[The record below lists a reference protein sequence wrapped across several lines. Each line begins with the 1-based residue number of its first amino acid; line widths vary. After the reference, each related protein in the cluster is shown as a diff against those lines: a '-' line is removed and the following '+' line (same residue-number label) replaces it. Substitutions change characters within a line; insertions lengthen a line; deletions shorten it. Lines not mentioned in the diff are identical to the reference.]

1 MMNMPKLPKQLLDKK
16 KEKMQ
21 KVKPST
27 KSPSSSSR
35 AMRRQ
40 MQKQGIEN
48 MNEID
53 ATRVIIQCPDK
64 EIVIEN
70 PQVMQLKQ
78 AGMTVHQV
86 LGEPVERE
94 LTSYDESYNEES
106 EELEEY
112 EEEYDEESGST
123 GEIRSEDI
131 TIVAAQAG
139 VSEKEA
145 EQALIEAEGDLA
157 RAILN
162 LKTK

>member
-1 MMNMPKLPKQLLDKK
+1 MIMPKLPKELLDKK
-16 KEKMQ
+16 KQKMQ

-27 KSPSSSSR
+27 KSAASSSR

-40 MQKQGIEN
+40 MQKQGIDN
-48 MNEID
+48 VDEIN

-64 EIVIEN
+64 DIVIEN

-78 AGMTVHQV
+78 QGMTVHQI

-94 LTSYDESYNEES
+94 SSSYDEGYSEES
-106 EELEEY
+106 EENEEY
-112 EEEYDEESGST
+112 DEEYDEESSGS
-123 GEIRSEDI
+123 GEIRNEDI
-131 TIVAAQAG
+131 AIVASQAG

-145 EQALIEAEGDLA
+145 EKALIDAEGDLA

-162 LKTK
+162 LKTQ

>member
-1 MMNMPKLPKQLLDKK
+1 MMIMPKLPKELLDKK

-27 KSPSSSSR
+27 KSPSSASR

-40 MQKQGIEN
+40 MQKQGIEDVT
-48 MNEID
+48 EIE

-78 AGMTVHQV
+78 QGMTVHQI
-86 LGEPVERE
+86 LGDPIERE
-94 LTSYDESYNEES
+94 LSSGGEEYS
-106 EELEEY
+106 EEEEEFEEEY
-112 EEEYDEESGST
+112 EDTTIGT
-123 GEIRSEDI
+123 VQIRKEDI
-131 TIVAAQAG
+131 AIVATQAG
-139 VSEKEA
+139 VTEKEA
-145 EQALIEAEGDLA
+145 EAALKKAEGDLA

-162 LKTK
+162 LKTP